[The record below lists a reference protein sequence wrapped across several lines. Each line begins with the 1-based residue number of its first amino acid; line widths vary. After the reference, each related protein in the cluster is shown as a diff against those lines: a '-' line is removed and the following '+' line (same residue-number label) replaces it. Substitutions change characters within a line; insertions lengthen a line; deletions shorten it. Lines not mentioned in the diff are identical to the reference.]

1 ARDIAIRFNQ
11 QFGDVFK
18 VPEAYFG
25 ESGARIMSL
34 QEPTR
39 KMSKSDENANAFISL
54 LDDSKTIVKKFKRA
68 VTDSDM
74 AVHHNRDEKPG
85 VSNLMEIYSCA
96 TGKSLD
102 EITQE
107 FEGKGYGDF
116 KQTVGE
122 AVADTMLPVQN
133 EYHRLLNEKMYLEQI
148 MHTHAE
154 KASQIAWKTLS
165 KVRKKVGFVT
175 V

>member
-1 ARDIAIRFNQ
+1 
-11 QFGDVFK
+11 
-18 VPEAYFG
+18 
-25 ESGARIMSL
+25 MSL
-34 QEPTR
+34 QEPGR
-39 KMSKSDENANAFISL
+39 KMSKSDENTNAFISL

-74 AVHHNRDEKPG
+74 AVYHNREEKPG

-102 EITQE
+102 DITRE
-107 FEGKGYGDF
+107 FDGKGYGDF
-116 KQTVGE
+116 KLAVGE
-122 AVADTMLPVQN
+122 TVADTLLPVQN
-133 EYHRLLNEKMYLEQI
+133 EYHRLLGEKAYLEQI
-148 MHTHAE
+148 MHVHAE